1 MKSNTLPPFWVDL
14 HIEAQEELTRAK
26 ELISLL
32 QKTQQKRL
40 MCVLKDNTMKLSEI
54 EVDSLTYSICKLFKR
69 IESLAQSISNSPAES
84 KENLPCHKSL
94 INYMILRKNAEIS
107 IANELNPLS
116 QQFKFIQ
123 KNYMSELQKNYINR
137 LDGVQ
142 TNFEDSAVGEQEF
155 NKTSYSCSQT
165 NNQSKEFIFKDA
177 NGFNIEVSCEYNN
190 DD

>member
-14 HIEAQEELTRAK
+14 HIEAQEELTKAK

-69 IESLAQSISNSPAES
+69 IESLAQSISNSPES
-84 KENLPCHKSL
+84 KENLPCNKSL

-107 IANELNPLS
+107 IANELSPLS
-116 QQFKFIQ
+116 KQFKFIQ
-123 KNYMSELQKNYINR
+123 KNYMSELQKNHINC

-142 TNFEDSAVGEQEF
+142 TNFEDSVVEQEF
-155 NKTSYSCSQT
+155 TKTSYSCSQT
-165 NNQSKEFIFKDA
+165 NNQNKEFIFKDA

-190 DD
+190 DN